1 MFSSEKK
8 NGSSAV
14 EERIKFRDEEKQ
26 QRQQNIQVM
35 VKQ

>member
-26 QRQQNIQVM
+26 QNIQVM